1 MSKRNKPGDLMGLAN
16 VAPNEKIWLSNPE
29 RESKQKKRC
38 QLHTND
44 NDLVST
50 HV

>member
-29 RESKQKKRC
+29 RESKQK
-38 QLHTND
+38 NA
-44 NDLVST
+44 VSCT
-50 HV
+50 QTTMT